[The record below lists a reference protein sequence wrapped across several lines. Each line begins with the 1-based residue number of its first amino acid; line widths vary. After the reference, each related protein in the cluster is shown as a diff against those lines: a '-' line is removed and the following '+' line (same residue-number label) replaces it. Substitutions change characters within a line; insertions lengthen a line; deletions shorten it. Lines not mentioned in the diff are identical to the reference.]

1 MFRALLMGVVAVG
14 LGLLPGPGRVVAQT
28 LQVSPIQ
35 VELRRGA
42 ASTLV
47 TLHNAGEEPVRYQVS
62 AVAWQQSAQGEMEL
76 SPTRDVLFFP
86 SLLTVA
92 PGEKRN
98 VRVAASVPFGNVEKA
113 YRLFVEQLP
122 APPSSSETSVR
133 VLTRVGI
140 PVFLAPSAPSPGAE
154 VTGVALEGGKLS
166 FVLRNTGNVRARP
179 QAVRVFGHGEDGEL
193 VFERQLSSWYVL
205 AGGERLF
212 EAAIPEEHCAR
223 TRLLSAEVVLEKRG
237 TIAARLPATGG
248 ACDP

>member
-1 MFRALLMGVVAVG
+1 MIRRLLTGVVVG

-28 LQVSPIQ
+28 LQVSPTQ
-35 VELRRGA
+35 VELTRGA
-42 ASTLV
+42 PSTLV

-62 AVAWQQSAQGEMEL
+62 VAAWQQGPKGEMEL

-98 VRVAASVPFGNVEKA
+98 VRVAASAPFGNVEKT

-122 APPSSSETSVR
+122 AAPSSSETSVR

-140 PVFLAPSAPSPGAE
+140 PVFLAPPAPSPGAE
-154 VTGVALEGGKLS
+154 VTGLALEGGKLS
-166 FVLRNTGNVRARP
+166 FALRNTGNVRARP
-179 QAVRVFGHGEDGEL
+179 EAVRVVGRDEGGEH
-193 VFERQLSSWYVL
+193 VFELPLSSWYVL
-205 AGGERLF
+205 AGDERLF

-237 TIAARLPATGG
+237 TIAAGFPATGG
-248 ACDP
+248 ACGP